1 MPLWPVQQL
10 PPVFEEAVSN
20 ADLWFERT
28 GVAPIVTSAA
38 WTFANRVVYTPMRLS
53 RSGVLSPYI
62 YSGPTVSG
70 FYRVGVYADDDGR
83 PGECLFKSAITL
95 QDDAS
100 HWETYSTA
108 ERTRVVPRGLAWL
121 ALIADNVVATHFR
134 LAALTADRLGEI
146 AGIYYEDMASLE
158 LPDQATPVEAN
169 IALNVPLMVATI
181 S

>member
-20 ADLWFERT
+20 AVLWFERT
-28 GVAPIVTSAA
+28 GVAPIVTSAT
-38 WTFANRVVYTPMRLS
+38 WTVANRVVYTPVFLP
-53 RSGVLSPYI
+53 RSGRLAPSI

-70 FYRVGVYADDDGR
+70 LYRVGVYADDGGQ
-83 PGECLFKSAITL
+83 PGECLLRSAITL

-100 HWETYSTA
+100 HWETYSAA
-108 ERTRVVPRGLAWL
+108 ERAEVVSRGLAWL
-121 ALIADNVVATHFR
+121 ALIVDNITATHFR
-134 LAALTADRLGEI
+134 LAALTANRLGEV